1 MARLSLGQERSGD
14 RAKMREMSAFWPAG
28 CDCRPAT
35 PWRPRSPV
43 VVVVAGLLLGSF
55 STPSLA
61 QSGGRRVATLETLS
75 AHPVFFHGQ
84 EVIVHADVVGEG
96 VLAYLVGDGTRLLTL
111 DVPPP
116 PEGTTERLEIIGV
129 YYDIGRFEPDDPR
142 VSDQPF
148 ELLSESLL
156 NKPWPNAG
164 ELPVLVASSA
174 RPTDEP
180 RGTTLRTVTLDPDRF
195 VDEGVTVI
203 GRFRGR
209 NLYGDLPMS
218 PSESR
223 WDFVL
228 VSADAALW
236 VVGKEPKG
244 DGFELDVQARID
256 TGHWLEV
263 TGTVRLDSG
272 MVLIDAGAIALAD
285 PADRPERI
293 VAVETRRGPA
303 PEVIFSAP
311 LPDDTDVPRDS
322 SVRIQFSRDMDPA
335 SFEGRVRVRYQPPQ
349 SPDPADPNLQVDSFE
364 IEYRG
369 RNRVLEI
376 RFNEELERFRTLTV
390 ELQDGIAASD
400 GAALQP
406 WTLSFFVSG

>member
-1 MARLSLGQERSGD
+1 
-14 RAKMREMSAFWPAG
+14 MSAFWPAG
-28 CDCRPAT
+28 CSDRPVISWRRRT
-35 PWRPRSPV
+35 PIAL
-43 VVVVAGLLLGSF
+43 VVAGLLLGSIP
-55 STPSLA
+55 TPAPA
-61 QSGGRRVATLETLS
+61 QSVGRRVATLETLS
-75 AHPVFFHGQ
+75 EHPVFFHGQ
-84 EVIVHADVVGEG
+84 EVIVHGDVVGEG

-116 PEGTTERLEIIGV
+116 PEGMTERLEIIGV

-142 VSDQPF
+142 VSGQPF
-148 ELLSESLL
+148 ERLSESLL
-156 NKPWPNAG
+156 NKPWPGSG
-164 ELPVLVASSA
+164 ELPVLVASSS
-174 RPTDEP
+174 RPADEP
-180 RGTTLRTVTLDPDRF
+180 AGATLRTVTLDPDRF
-195 VDEGVTVI
+195 LDEGVTVI

-209 NLYGDLPMS
+209 NLYGDLPRS
-218 PSESR
+218 PGESR

-263 TGTVRLDSG
+263 TGTVRLEAG
-272 MVLIDAGAIALAD
+272 MVLVEAGKITLAD
-285 PADRPERI
+285 PPERPEPT
-293 VAVETRRGPA
+293 VALETRRGPA

-322 SVRIQFSRDMDPA
+322 LVRIQFSRDMDPA
-335 SFEGRVRVRYQPPQ
+335 SFEGRVRVRYQQPQ
-349 SPDPADPNLQVDSFE
+349 SPEPGEPDLQVDDFE

-400 GAALQP
+400 GASLQP

>member
-1 MARLSLGQERSGD
+1 MVTWLARVCSPTWLATG
-14 RAKMREMSAFWPAG
+14 PAS
-28 CDCRPAT
+28 
-35 PWRPRSPV
+35 SP
-43 VVVVAGLLLGSF
+43 
-55 STPSLA
+55 STS
-61 QSGGRRVATLETLS
+61 
-75 AHPVFFHGQ
+75 
-84 EVIVHADVVGEG
+84 
-96 VLAYLVGDGTRLLTL
+96 
-111 DVPPP
+111 PPP
-116 PEGTTERLEIIGV
+116 PEGMTERLEIIGV

-142 VSDQPF
+142 VSGQPF
-148 ELLSESLL
+148 ERLSESLL
-156 NKPWPNAG
+156 NKPWPGSG
-164 ELPVLVASSA
+164 ELPVLVASSS
-174 RPTDEP
+174 RPADEP
-180 RGTTLRTVTLDPDRF
+180 AGATLRTVTLDPDRF
-195 VDEGVTVI
+195 LDEGVTVI

-209 NLYGDLPMS
+209 NLYGDLPRS
-218 PSESR
+218 PGESR

-263 TGTVRLDSG
+263 TGTVRLEAG
-272 MVLIDAGAIALAD
+272 MVLVEAGKITLAD
-285 PADRPERI
+285 PPERPEPT
-293 VAVETRRGPA
+293 VALETRRGPA

-322 SVRIQFSRDMDPA
+322 LVRIQFSRDMDPA
-335 SFEGRVRVRYQPPQ
+335 SFEGRVRVRYQQPQ
-349 SPDPADPNLQVDSFE
+349 SPEPGEPDLQVDDFE

-400 GAALQP
+400 GASLQP